1 MRAKAPLPQTIASKR
16 AASPSHL
23 LASAIAS
30 QQIEGLQLTPQ
41 SATELSQV
49 ADGTL
54 SASELRLRLLERY
67 RKPAAHR

>member
-1 MRAKAPLPQTIASKR
+1 MRAKAPLPQTIASTC

-41 SATELSQV
+41 SAAELNQV

-54 SASELRLRLLERY
+54 SASELRTRLLDRY
-67 RKPAAHR
+67 RKPTMPR